1 MPVPQS
7 FSDARVALRSSR
19 DVTANKLFARTTAQ
33 QSLDAALR
41 LGDPSTITAA
51 QNALQ
56 TASSDLVTARANEAT
71 ARTTLNNLIA
81 SWLTVSGSSPPQP
94 LTPDADLARLDLA
107 GAPIALFPVRLET
120 RFDVT
125 AKVLHIRVYP
135 DEFFSDIHE
144 REMTPDESAA
154 AADYWAAVSNDGQES
169 ADLWAPVAKRFGVP
183 RAAYIIE
190 ATDPSK

>member
-7 FSDARVALRSSR
+7 FSDARIALRFSR
-19 DVTANKLFARTTAQ
+19 DDTARKLFARTTAQ
-33 QSLDAALR
+33 QNLDAALR
-41 LGDPSTITAA
+41 LGDPGAITAA
-51 QNALQ
+51 QTALQ
-56 TASSDLVTARANEAT
+56 TASSDLVTARANEAA

-81 SWLTVSGSSPPQP
+81 SWLTVPGSSPPQP

-125 AKVLHIRVYP
+125 AKVLHVRVYP

-144 REMTPDESAA
+144 REMTPDETAA
-154 AADYWAAVSNDGQES
+154 TTAYWDAVSDNEQEALISGRPSPSVS
-169 ADLWAPVAKRFGVP
+169 AS
-183 RAAYIIE
+183 RALPI
-190 ATDPSK
+190 SSR